1 MRDTS
6 FYKHLIQSAPFGY
19 AYHRIILDSHGEPV
33 DYEFLEVNSS
43 FEKLTGLKASDLT
56 NRTIKEVFPEIT
68 NDEFNWI
75 AFYGDVAL
83 NGGEKEIEQYS
94 QPLHRWYKVQV
105 YSPEKHFFITTFTDI
120 TTEKLIAGT
129 TKYLFEENRGKPNY
143 QKMCDDMLSISGGK
157 YVALNMFDDEC
168 NTFSTVAISGI
179 SEHIRDATDMLGFP
193 IIGKS
198 WDEDP
203 ARAEKIKDRIITRFG
218 SLGELSG
225 KVISPRLIKILEK
238 TFRIGETVI
247 VNIMKDGNTYG
258 DFTII
263 MPTGESFKNDMFA
276 EIFAQQIGLVL
287 DRYQTEKELDGFFSV
302 NLDLLC
308 IADLQG
314 NFVKTNPAWS
324 EILGYT
330 PEELHGKQM
339 YEFVHPDDV
348 TPTLDMMA
356 NLAGG
361 KKVVN
366 FVNRYRCK
374 DGLYRHIEWRS
385 HPHGNF
391 IYAAARDITKH
402 REIEAFLRESEERL
416 SATLQ
421 SIADGVITCD
431 ATGKVLN
438 LNAIAEKLTGW
449 STKES
454 QGHSVD
460 EILEMFDAKSGNR
473 IENPVYQSLQN
484 DLVVRLPD
492 NTLLIARDGN
502 KYKISSSC
510 APIHDTDD
518 LVIGAVLV
526 FRDESES
533 NRLREQEKFEF
544 RFQQTIA
551 DVSSR
556 FVNVDDG
563 NFNEAVN
570 HVLARLGSLFQVDR
584 SYVFRFSDD
593 MMTMDNTHEW
603 CADGISPQIDRIKN
617 FPVDTIPFWK
627 NAILKMEPMHI
638 PDVDALPA
646 DAAAEKQEFKSQGIK
661 SLICLPMV
669 NESGVLIGFMGFDAV
684 RKHHTWSE
692 NQICMLQVVAE
703 IIAIAITR
711 NETQRSLHDSE
722 QRMKS
727 IIAGMDDI
735 VFIMDDELVFREYH
749 QSTASTHYFTP
760 EECIGK
766 RFDDVGFPEPAQGI
780 IKTALTETF
789 QTGNP
794 EIVEYYLEMEGEKLW
809 FDLHVNTFYGN
820 DGIRKGITG
829 VVRDITDRKRTEE
842 KLRESEL
849 RFNQL
854 AEQSRTVVWEVNARG
869 VYTYISS
876 GVEKVLGY
884 TPEELIGKKLFYD
897 LCFAEDRTRLKM
909 RRLDMINL
917 KEPLINLENR
927 LIGKD
932 GEIVWALSNSM
943 PLFGEN
949 GEVIGYRGSDS
960 DITDRKSA
968 EEALKKS
975 EDLFRSVWESSK
987 DGMRLTDGNGIIQKV
1002 NNAFCEIVGKEK
1014 YELEGK
1020 RLGLMY
1026 SETESDGIESRYM
1039 ENYTEKRIDKY
1050 LEKNIKL
1057 WNDNELWF
1065 GVSNAYI
1072 ETENA
1077 EPLVLSIFRDITE
1090 RKRAEEELLE
1100 TNRQLG
1106 EATAQAN
1113 EMAERAKIA
1122 SIAKSEFL
1130 ANMSHEIR
1138 TPLNGVIGM
1147 TGLLLDTKLND
1158 EQIRYAEMV
1167 QKSGVSLLHLVNDI
1181 LDFSKIEA
1189 KKLDLEIMEF
1199 DLLNLMDDF
1208 VATMAV
1214 PAHEKGIELFLAI
1227 HPTVPL
1233 VLSGDPGRLR
1243 QVLINLTSN
1252 AIKFT
1257 HDGDVTIRV
1266 TTAEKSEKE
1275 ILIKFSVRDTGIGI
1289 PEDKIDMIYE
1299 KFTQVDTSTTRKYG
1313 GTGLGLAISKQ
1324 LTELMGGEVGV
1335 VSKVGEGSEFW
1346 FTARFTLPAIEGIDK
1361 RDERAVLQNVRALI
1375 VDDNATGREI
1385 LMNHLIEWG
1394 MRPSE
1399 AKDGSSALK
1408 ALLHARQESD
1418 PFRIAFIDLQMPGMS
1433 GLDLGV
1439 AIKDHQ
1445 QISDTRMVMLI
1456 SLGIRGD
1463 VGQIYDIGFSDYVT
1477 KPVRH
1482 RELKTALI
1490 RVLTEQRDGNSKQK
1504 ALNNQNDIIRGK
1516 NILQGCKARILL
1528 AEDNITNQQVALGI
1542 LKKFGLTADAV
1553 ANGSEAIK
1561 ALESI
1566 PYDLVFMDV
1575 QMPEMD
1581 GLEATRII
1589 RNSHSNVP
1597 IREIPIIAMTAHAL
1611 QGDREDCLEA
1621 GMNDFVPKP
1630 ISPDMLIRVLQKWL
1644 PKKNVVQNPTAKS
1657 DDHKDGKET
1666 EHKTSVVFDY
1676 SGVMKR
1682 LMDDE
1687 ELVEEIITAFIGDIP
1702 GQIETLRN
1710 NLERGDIEGAKCRAH
1725 AMKGASANIGA
1736 EAFRAVAY
1744 KIEKATFKGDIGE
1757 AKTYV
1762 EDLIIEY
1769 DQLQKEIMNTIKMKT
1784 P

>member
-19 AYHRIILDSHGEPV
+19 AHHRIILDSHGDPV

-43 FEKLTGLKASDLT
+43 FEKLTGFKAADLM

-94 QPLHRWYKVQV
+94 QPLHCWYKVQV
-105 YSPEKHFFITTFTDI
+105 YSPEKYFFITTFTDI

-129 TKYLFEENRGKPNY
+129 AKYLFEENRGKPNY

-157 YVALNMFDDEC
+157 YVALNMFDSEY

-179 SEHIRDATDMLGFP
+179 SEHIHDATDMLGFP

-203 ARAEKIKDRIITRFG
+203 ARAEKIKDRIITRFR

-225 KVISPRLIKILEK
+225 KVISPRLITILEK
-238 TFRIGETVI
+238 TFRIGETVV
-247 VNIMKDGNTYG
+247 VNIIKDGNAYG

-263 MPTGESFKNDMFA
+263 MPARESFKNDVFA

-330 PEELHGKQM
+330 PEELHGKRM

-348 TPTLDMMA
+348 TSTRDMMA
-356 NLAGG
+356 KLAGQ
-361 KKVVN
+361 KKIVN

-374 DGLYRHIEWRS
+374 DGSYRYIEWRS
-385 HPHGNF
+385 HPNGNL
-391 IYAAARDITKH
+391 IYSAARDITK
-402 REIEAFLRESEERL
+402 RKEIEDVLRESEERL

-431 ATGKVLN
+431 AAGKVIN
-438 LNAIAEKLTGW
+438 LNAVAEKLTGW
-449 STKES
+449 NTEES
-454 QGHSVD
+454 RGRTVD
-460 EILEMFDAKSGNR
+460 EILFVFDAKSGNR
-473 IENPVYQSLQN
+473 IENPVEQSPQA

-492 NTLLIARDGN
+492 NTRLIARDR
-502 KYKISSSC
+502 KEYSISSSC
-510 APIHDTDD
+510 APIHGADD
-518 LVIGAVLV
+518 RVIGAVLV

-533 NRLREQEKFEF
+533 NRLRDQEQFEL
-544 RFQQTIA
+544 RFQKTIA
-551 DVSSR
+551 EVSSR
-556 FVNVDDG
+556 FVNVDDA
-563 NFNEAVN
+563 NFHEALN

-584 SYVFRFSDD
+584 SYVFRFSDE
-593 MMTMDNTHEW
+593 MKTMDNTHEW
-603 CADGISPQIDRIKN
+603 CADGITPQINRIKN
-617 FPVDTIPFWK
+617 FPVDAIPFWK
-627 NAILKMEPMHI
+627 NSMLNMEPVHI
-638 PDVDALPA
+638 PDVDALPTE
-646 DAAAEKQEFKSQGIK
+646 AAAEKQEFKSQDIK

-669 NESGVLIGFMGFDAV
+669 NERGVLIGFMGFDAV
-684 RKHHTWSE
+684 REPCSWSGS
-692 NQICMLQVVAE
+692 QIRMLQVVAE
-703 IIAIAITR
+703 IIAVAITR

-735 VFIMDDELVFREYH
+735 VFIMDSELVFQEYH
-749 QSTASTHYFTP
+749 QSTASIHYFTP

-766 RFDDVGFPEPAQGI
+766 KFDDVGFPEPAHGI
-780 IKTALTETF
+780 IKTALTETL

-854 AEQSRTVVWEVNARG
+854 AEQSRTVVWEVDARG
-869 VYTYISS
+869 IYTYISS

-897 LCFAEDRTRLKM
+897 LCFAEDRTRSKM
-909 RRLDMINL
+909 RRLDMVNS
-917 KEPLINLENR
+917 KKPLFNLENR

-932 GEIVWALSNSM
+932 GKIVWALSNSM
-943 PLFGEN
+943 PLLGEN
-949 GEVIGYRGSDS
+949 GELLGYRGSDS

-987 DGMRLTDGNGIIQKV
+987 DGMRLTDGNGMIQKV
-1002 NNAFCEIVGKEK
+1002 NKAFCEIVGKEK
-1014 YELEGK
+1014 HQLEGE
-1020 RLGLMY
+1020 GIGIIY
-1026 SETESDGIESRYM
+1026 SDAKSDGIESRYM
-1039 ENYTEKRIDKY
+1039 ENYSAKKIDKY
-1050 LEKNIKL
+1050 LEKKIKL
-1057 WNDNELWF
+1057 WNNNELWF

-1072 ETENA
+1072 ETENTQS
-1077 EPLVLSIFRDITE
+1077 LVLSIFRDITE

-1113 EMAERAKIA
+1113 ELAKRAEIA

-1158 EQIRYAEMV
+1158 EQIRYAGMV

-1189 KKLDLEIMEF
+1189 KKLDLEIMNF

-1214 PAHEKGIELFLAI
+1214 PAHEKGIELFFAI
-1227 HPTVPL
+1227 QPTVPL

-1257 HDGDVTIRV
+1257 HDGEVTIRV
-1266 TTAEKSEKE
+1266 STAEKSEKE

-1299 KFTQVDTSTTRKYG
+1299 KFTQVDASTTRKYG

-1346 FTARFTLPAIEGIDK
+1346 FTARFNLLAIEGVDK
-1361 RDERAVLQNVRALI
+1361 RDERAALQNVRALI

-1385 LMNHLIEWG
+1385 LMNHMIEWG

-1408 ALLHARQESD
+1408 ALLRARQEGD

-1433 GLDLGV
+1433 GIDLGV
-1439 AIKDHQ
+1439 AIKDYE

-1456 SLGIRGD
+1456 SLGTRGD
-1463 VGQIYDIGFSDYVT
+1463 VGQFYDIGFSDYVT
-1477 KPVRH
+1477 KPVR
-1482 RELKTALI
+1482 RWELKAVLI
-1490 RVLTEQRDGNSKQK
+1490 RVLTEQRDGNPKQK
-1504 ALNNQNDIIRGK
+1504 ALNNQNDIIQGK

-1561 ALESI
+1561 ALECI

-1581 GLEATRII
+1581 GLEATRAI

-1611 QGDREDCLEA
+1611 QGDRERCLEV
-1621 GMNDFVPKP
+1621 GMNDFISKP
-1630 ISPDMLIRVLQKWL
+1630 ITPDMLIRVLQKWL
-1644 PKKNVVQNPTAKS
+1644 PKKNVVR
-1657 DDHKDGKET
+1657 DGLARTHEYNGSKET
-1666 EHKTSVVFDY
+1666 DRASVIFDY
-1676 SGVMKR
+1676 PGMMKR

-1687 ELVEEIITAFIGDIP
+1687 ELVEEIVGAFIKDIP
-1702 GQIETLRN
+1702 GQIETLRSC
-1710 NLERGDIEGAKCRAH
+1710 LDRGDIESAKCRAH
-1725 AMKGASANIGA
+1725 AIKGASANVGG

-1744 KIEKATFKGDIGE
+1744 KIEKATFRGDIHE
-1757 AKTYV
+1757 AKTYQ
-1762 EDLIIEY
+1762 EDLITEFDRLKEAIIES
-1769 DQLQKEIMNTIKMKT
+1769 KKIKT
-1784 P
+1784 L